1 MTAVVLS
8 ISTMIIAMSFID
20 GFQNEIRNKVFS
32 FWGHVHIVPYSLS
45 KTHHD
50 VGIPSSTSFSN
61 AKALPYVK
69 YLHSVVTKPCL
80 MKSKTGFDGA
90 VLKGVGEDYFLKNLN
105 SFIVK
110 GEMLSNDSA
119 RVKQMVVSRS
129 MAKRLNLAIDDKV
142 ILHFPGKEIQT
153 RALRVKG
160 IYETGVEEFDKEIA
174 FTDISFLQEL
184 NGWGNDTVSS
194 FELKLEP
201 QKMFKSKWKTYVM
214 LFGGSLL
221 SEEFYYEL
229 SKDPLDEMTYE
240 INQQIEESSMEAI
253 AVKDIYP
260 GLFDWLSLQ
269 NMNELIIIILMILVA
284 AINMISALL
293 IFVLER
299 TRMIGLLKSVGA
311 NDSSLMAIFLYYG
324 LFVVVVGILLGNI
337 IGVSLCL
344 LQQQFHFIKL
354 PMDSYYLSFAPISL
368 SFWNIL
374 FINIGTILLC
384 FIALLL
390 PLNVIR
396 KINPV
401 KTIQF
406 D

>member
-1 MTAVVLS
+1 
-8 ISTMIIAMSFID
+8 
-20 GFQNEIRNKVFS
+20 
-32 FWGHVHIVPYSLS
+32 
-45 KTHHD
+45 
-50 VGIPSSTSFSN
+50 
-61 AKALPYVK
+61 
-69 YLHSVVTKPCL
+69 
-80 MKSKTGFDGA
+80 
-90 VLKGVGEDYFLKNLN
+90 
-105 SFIVK
+105 
-110 GEMLSNDSA
+110 
-119 RVKQMVVSRS
+119 
-129 MAKRLNLAIDDKV
+129 
-142 ILHFPGKEIQT
+142 
-153 RALRVKG
+153 
-160 IYETGVEEFDKEIA
+160 
-174 FTDISFLQEL
+174 
-184 NGWGNDTVSS
+184 
-194 FELKLEP
+194 
-201 QKMFKSKWKTYVM
+201 MFKSKWKTYVM

-284 AINMISALL
+284 AINMISTLL

-384 FIALLL
+384 FISLLL